1 MERTIGSQGV
11 RLYLFR
17 WKMAAHCSQLYN
29 ITGVRLMKERQQNK
43 MMVAGSDLIAGH
55 GALQPVVED
64 ADL

>member
-1 MERTIGSQGV
+1 
-11 RLYLFR
+11 
-17 WKMAAHCSQLYN
+17 MAAHCSQLYN